1 MDLVE
6 ELEKKYGRSLTAKEL
21 ARLLR
26 VNPRTVNQY
35 AHFWGGIRVTPTHY
49 RFFEKL
55 VVEVIENA
63 NHRKQEGQ
71 AALFREGDGAKTSLL
86 QTLPRRRVTIK
97 KSRYSVGN
105 RHPKSP
111 GTGVDGHGLFV
122 PDGVDE

>member
-6 ELEKKYGRSLTAKEL
+6 ELEQKYGRSLTAKEL
-21 ARLLR
+21 AQLLR

-35 AHFWGGIRVTPTHY
+35 AHFWGGIRVTPKHY

-71 AALFREGDGAKTSLL
+71 ETLFREGDGTKKPLL
-86 QTLPRRRVTIK
+86 QTFPRRPVAIK

-105 RHPKSP
+105 RHPRGRGK
-111 GTGVDGHGLFV
+111 GVDGHGLFI
-122 PDGVDE
+122 PDSMDE